1 MSVAPELV
9 YQLRRPQFQSMEVTM
24 SIFNNERLYLDM
36 QGYLQTKWQKQK
48 PFFQQPPL
56 AGSIELRRPLPLS
69 AVQCSS
75 ASGCEQTITTAIPFT
90 CASCMILT
98 ALSTVIPGIT
108 FIKTWTTYSRLF
120 SLSLCRTTRNGGDIF
135 RDFLQAKRMLEYP
148 GVLRL

>member
-1 MSVAPELV
+1 
-9 YQLRRPQFQSMEVTM
+9 M

-36 QGYLQTKWQKQK
+36 QGYLQTKWQKRK

-108 FIKTWTTYSRLF
+108 FIRTWTTYSRLF

-135 RDFLQAKRMLEYP
+135 RDFLRVKKDARISWCSMIITNACKCAENSTQKKGR
-148 GVLRL
+148 